1 MLFVRPVGQFLHGG
15 REWLG
20 SSEGT
25 EGLEFQHFSS
35 RVRGSPERAELEI
48 FHDYCF
54 SLVISFIIL
63 LLQLSLCLRPGFL
76 STFQTVWKE
85 KRNEANSHDFP
96 NFAFGHDSEF

>member
-1 MLFVRPVGQFLHGG
+1 MAVCQTSGAVSPCWR
-15 REWLG
+15 

-35 RVRGSPERAELEI
+35 RVRSSPERAELES

-63 LLQLSLCLRPGFL
+63 LLQLSLC
-76 STFQTVWKE
+76 
-85 KRNEANSHDFP
+85 
-96 NFAFGHDSEF
+96 